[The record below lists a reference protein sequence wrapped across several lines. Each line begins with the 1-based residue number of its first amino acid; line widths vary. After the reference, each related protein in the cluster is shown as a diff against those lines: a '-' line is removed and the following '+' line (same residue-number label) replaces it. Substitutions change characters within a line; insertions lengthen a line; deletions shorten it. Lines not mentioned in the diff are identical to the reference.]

1 LRIRANRGEET
12 TLVLAKLDANGQP
25 GRSNS
30 KSAHVCYAAE
40 SASAGDGDGALDAMR
55 AVKTAARTLGLEIVT
70 LEIQRAE
77 EIEPAIETLNGKA
90 SAVPVEAGVA
100 DESPI
105 VAAHARDRRRG
116 EPAGLASDP
125 KSLARNNKTWMRMFR

>member
-1 LRIRANRGEET
+1 
-12 TLVLAKLDANGQP
+12 
-25 GRSNS
+25 
-30 KSAHVCYAAE
+30 
-40 SASAGDGDGALDAMR
+40 MR
-55 AVKTAARTLGLEIVT
+55 AVKTAARPLGLEIVT
-70 LEIQRAE
+70 LEIRRAE

-90 SAVPVEAGVA
+90 GAVPVEAGVA
-100 DESPI
+100 DESSPI